1 MTTFREAVM
10 EALDDFYQRSG
21 GDTPDHIL
29 IEQWRF
35 ETLREANRLE
45 QLSDKDGGVSGELG
59 YMGMQAWPNTRMNA
73 SPEVAILLSDD
84 TFWSAMPKAKDFY
97 DRRP

>member
-10 EALDDFYQRSG
+10 EALNDFYERAD

-45 QLSDKDGGVSGELG
+45 QLSDEEGGVSGERG
-59 YMGMQAWPNTRMNA
+59 YMGMQAWPNARMNDSA
-73 SPEVAILLSDD
+73 EVAILLSED
-84 TFWSAMPKAKDFY
+84 TFWSVMPKAEDYK
-97 DRRP
+97 